1 MKKTLVIIA
10 ALCMSFA
17 GRADSL
23 KELREVR
30 NAYVKVELSDWSVN
44 SKTAEN
50 FLKYSDYGNQN
61 NCEIRELYIEVAMPD
76 KERERLV
83 SMFDK
88 SKRQWKDLNYADQSR
103 GSWNTG
109 VHMARVQ
116 ALSKLYASGGYK
128 SKELH
133 DIVHAALDW
142 WIEEHPINPNWWHN
156 NIGIP
161 RKMASTM
168 LMLQKELSQKEIE
181 GCLAV
186 LDHAK
191 FGMTGQNRVWLAGIN
206 IMRGLFM
213 EDEDLVRKA
222 IAEIDDEIKVTTEE
236 GIQEDWSFHQHG
248 PQIQLG
254 NYGLAFAD
262 NVSFWM
268 RVFKGTS
275 YQFSKEK
282 IQIIENYVRKGLS
295 WAFWRGV
302 MDHNYRGRQPFYES
316 GPGKAYAFAVVAE
329 NLAEALNDSFFR
341 KLAMTNLEPEKYE
354 NTLIGSKF
362 FPRSDCGIYR
372 AQDWYASI
380 RMHSERTI
388 GFERTNAENTLSN
401 FSADG
406 ALLIMRDGPEYDDI
420 PPIWDWRKIP
430 GTTTYEDGLPLKMD
444 NSREGRQ
451 NNSKHVGG
459 LAWDDVMASTMEL
472 ERDGLHAMKSQFF
485 FPGFVLNLGAGITSS
500 RAEISDVTT
509 ALEQNHLKGSVRQGK
524 GWAWH
529 NGNAYVSLDKQPLIV
544 TTDEQEGSW
553 TPISP
558 TYDGPIVKGK
568 VFKCW
573 IDHGAL
579 RSGEGKYAYAV
590 IPGGNPSMATSWARS
605 PKVKI
610 LSNTADCQAVRYG
623 STICA
628 VFHRPGSIRV
638 KGKTVSSATP
648 GIVIVKGNASKE
660 YPLDEPVK

>member
-10 ALCMSFA
+10 ILCMSIA

-23 KELREVR
+23 KELRDVR
-30 NAYVKVELSDWSVN
+30 NAFLKVELSDWSV
-44 SKTAEN
+44 SDKTAEK
-50 FLKYSDYGNQN
+50 FLEYSEYGIQN
-61 NCEIRELYIEVAMPD
+61 NCEIRQLYTEVAMPD
-76 KERERLV
+76 KERQRLV
-83 SMFDK
+83 ALFDK
-88 SKRQWKDLNYADQSR
+88 SKRQWKDIDYTDMSR
-103 GSWNTG
+103 GSWK
-109 VHMARVQ
+109 VALHMGRLQ
-116 ALSKLYASGGYK
+116 ALARLYASGGYK

-133 DIVHAALDW
+133 DIIHAALGW
-142 WIEEHPINPNWWHN
+142 WIETHPINPNWWHN
-156 NIGIP
+156 NIGVP
-161 RKMASTM
+161 RKMAATM
-168 LMLQKELSQKEIE
+168 LILQKELSQKEIE

-191 FGMTGQNRVWLAGIN
+191 FGMTGQNRVWLAGTN
-206 IMRGLFM
+206 IVRGLFM
-213 EDEDLVRKA
+213 EDEQLVRKA
-222 IAEIDDEIKVTTEE
+222 IAEIDDEIKVTSEE

-275 YQFSKEK
+275 YQFSREK
-282 IQIIENYVRKGLS
+282 IKIIENYVRNGLS
-295 WAFWRGV
+295 WAFWRGS
-302 MDHNYRGRQPFYES
+302 MDHNYRGRQPFYDS

-329 NLAEALNDSFFR
+329 NLAAALNDSFF
-341 KLAMTNLEPEKYE
+341 KQLALSNLEPEKHG
-354 NTLIGSKF
+354 NTLVGAKF

-372 AQDWYASI
+372 AADWYASI

-388 GFERTNAENTLSN
+388 GFERTNSENTLSN

-406 ALLIMRDGPEYDDI
+406 ALLIMREGPEYDNI
-420 PPIWDWRKIP
+420 QAIWDWRKIP
-430 GTTTYEDGLPLKMD
+430 GTTTYEDGQPLKMD
-444 NSREGRQ
+444 DSREGKQ
-451 NNSKHVGG
+451 NNTKHVGG

-472 ERDGLHAMKSQFF
+472 ERDGLHAMKTQFF

-500 RAEISDVTT
+500 RAEINDVTT
-509 ALEQNHLKGSVRQGK
+509 AVEQNHLKGEVRQGK
-524 GWAWH
+524 GWVWH
-529 NGNAYVSLDKQPLIV
+529 NGTAYVSLDKQPLTV
-544 TTDEQEGSW
+544 TTDVQEGSW
-553 TPISP
+553 KPIVP
-558 TYDGPIVKGK
+558 TYEGPLVRGK

-579 RSGEGKYAYAV
+579 RSGEGSYAYAV
-590 IPGGNPSMATSWARS
+590 LPGGTQSLATSWARA

-610 LSNTADCQAVRYG
+610 VSNTADCQAVRYG

-638 KGKTVSSATP
+638 KGKTVSLGHP
-648 GIVIVKGNASKE
+648 GIIIVKGNASKE